1 MFVDQAA
8 QLGGVVGG
16 VDLSQLVVG
25 VAQGLWVEAETTVIA
40 GEENGMLRLADI
52 ISSLPEVFMPHFSP
66 FNHKPYGSY
75 WDFMR

>member
-66 FNHKPYGSY
+66 FNHKLYGFY